1 MCVFS
6 SVSQVCIL
14 IHLHSPVSHIFLWRY
29 REYVI
34 SLSRP
39 SYAHLYYCFVIVIII
54 INKYCCIPF
63 FVGETADT
71 LNALRYCKDRGALIV
86 GVTNTGTLILQ
97 LKKLSPLQVLYEPS
111 KAYGAWAY
119 LERNAPCWAM
129 THLQLCKLS
138 MLFASFPQQKL
149 TGKANRPVLCY

>member
-1 MCVFS
+1 MIFLIGRHQSSEMMCVFS

-14 IHLHSPVSHIFLWRY
+14 IHLHSPVSHIFFWRY
-29 REYVI
+29 REYFLL
-34 SLSRP
+34 LSRP

-86 GVTNTGTLILQ
+86 GVTNTGTLIFQ
-97 LKKLSPLQVLYEPS
+97 
-111 KAYGAWAY
+111 
-119 LERNAPCWAM
+119 
-129 THLQLCKLS
+129 
-138 MLFASFPQQKL
+138 
-149 TGKANRPVLCY
+149 